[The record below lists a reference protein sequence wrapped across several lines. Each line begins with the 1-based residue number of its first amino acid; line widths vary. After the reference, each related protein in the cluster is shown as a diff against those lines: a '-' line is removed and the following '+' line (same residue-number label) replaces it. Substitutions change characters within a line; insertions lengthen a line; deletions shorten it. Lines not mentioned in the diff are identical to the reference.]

1 MPGSMERAS
10 MSPPST
16 PEGAAPPAPSVPGSS
31 GKLLRAKNKIM
42 SALNRAKSAQRGTHA
57 RSFEAK
63 FDDLQPAGFSSP
75 DTELRSISPST
86 HTHRIASVGHPPELC
101 FSCCIGG
108 KHAPSVLRGL
118 IFSCAHFRAGGV
130 GRNQLSKLEMRN
142 AEEREAAASELKN
155 AKDDARR

>member
-75 DTELRSISPST
+75 DTELRSISPSPT
-86 HTHRIASVGHPPELC
+86 HTPHRERWTPPRTL
-101 FSCCIGG
+101 
-108 KHAPSVLRGL
+108 LLMLYRGQTRPL
-118 IFSCAHFRAGGV
+118 GV
-130 GRNQLSKLEMRN
+130 EG
-142 AEEREAAASELKN
+142 A
-155 AKDDARR
+155 